1 MKKLIITLCL
11 ALILAVSL
19 ASCGKNKNNNN
30 NNNSES
36 TDTKNDG
43 VITETGTDTSIID
56 NVESGIKGVRDDIMG
71 AN

>member
-30 NNNSES
+30 SES

-43 VITETGTDTSIID
+43 AITETGTDTSIID
-56 NVESGIKGVRDDIMG
+56 NVESGITGVRDDIMG

>member
-19 ASCGKNKNNNN
+19 ASCGKNKN

>member
-1 MKKLIITLCL
+1 MKKLIVALCL

-19 ASCGKNKNNNN
+19 ASCGKNS
-30 NNNSES
+30 NNSES

-43 VITETGTDTSIID
+43 VITETVTDTSIID

>member
-19 ASCGKNKNNNN
+19 ASCGKNKNN